1 MQFLVVAYD
10 GDDDDALARRMAAR
24 EAHLANVRRLAAEG
38 KVIVGGALLNDDGQM
53 NGSAVIADFP
63 SRAELDEWLRTDPYV
78 TGDVWRRIEVRTFRA
93 AQLSG

>member
-93 AQLSG
+93 AQLSS